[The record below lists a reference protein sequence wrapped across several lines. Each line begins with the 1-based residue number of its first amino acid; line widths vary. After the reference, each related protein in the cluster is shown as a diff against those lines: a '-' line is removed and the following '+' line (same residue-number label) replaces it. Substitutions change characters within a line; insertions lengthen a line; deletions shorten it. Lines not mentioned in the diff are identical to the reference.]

1 MTMKNKEI
9 EEKINEVI
17 ENMTDK
23 DLIMQSI
30 RMLIHA
36 DLMKII
42 KGERSNYID
51 NKILEIID
59 SVDMLEKIMYEN
71 KPIIQMGELKKE
83 LQRLSDLIDQVNAKV
98 ESMRI
103 EKMMKEKKDFNWG
116 TKPVFE
122 KR

>member
-1 MTMKNKEI
+1 MKNKEI
-9 EEKINEVI
+9 EEKIDKVI

-23 DLIMQSI
+23 DPIMQAI
-30 RMLIHA
+30 RMLIHT

-51 NKILEIID
+51 NKIIEIID
-59 SVDMLEKIMYEN
+59 SVDMLEKTLEN
-71 KPIIQMGELKKE
+71 FQMGEMKKE
-83 LQRLSDLIDQVNAKV
+83 LQRLSDLYDQVNAKL

-103 EKMMKEKKDFNWG
+103 EKMMKEKKEFNWG